1 MSVSNP
7 ESSKVDIMTARSVV
21 HASFTITRT
30 WNASPARVFE
40 AFAKEDAKSKWFS
53 GGGQWTLV
61 SRSFDFREG
70 GIEILAG
77 RWESGMVTRFEC
89 VYRDIVPPSE
99 KGEARIIYTY
109 NMFVDDR
116 KISVSQAAIEIKA
129 DGKGTKF
136 VLTEY
141 GDYLDGYD
149 DAGSR
154 EHGTGLLMDALGK
167 SVES

>member
-1 MSVSNP
+1 
-7 ESSKVDIMTARSVV
+7 MTNRSVV

-40 AFAKEDAKSKWFS
+40 AFADEKAKDKWFS
-53 GGGQWTLV
+53 GGGNWTLV

-70 GIEILAG
+70 GIETLAG

-89 VYRDIVPPSE
+89 VYRDIVQNE
-99 KGEARIIYTY
+99 RIIYTY

-116 KISVSQAAIEIKA
+116 KISVSQASIEIKA
-129 DGKGTKF
+129 EGKGTKF

-154 EHGTGLLMDALGK
+154 EHGTNLLMDALGK
-167 SVES
+167 SLEN